1 MTTSLT
7 PDARCDG
14 TVANLGPC
22 LRRLYEASVCYSA
35 TRASQAVDRLT
46 RRLEAVAQPHGAADR
61 AALEGAKA
69 TILGGNP
76 VWAAVKGA
84 WKGADVKVKAA
95 VVTLLLLTLVVSPV
109 LLVLLLLGLL
119 VAGAVAAVRGVR
131 AGA

>member
-7 PDARCDG
+7 PAEGDG
-14 TVANLGPC
+14 AVANLAPG
-22 LRRLYEASVCYSA
+22 LRRLYEAAVGYSA

-69 TILGGNP
+69 TVLGGNP

-84 WKGADVKVKAA
+84 WKGADGKVKAA
-95 VVTLLLLTLVVSPV
+95 VVTLLLLILLVSPV

-119 VAGAVAAVRGVR
+119 VGAAVAGVR
-131 AGA
+131 AAAR